1 MFSIIINGVDVGLFG
16 NVTLTL
22 LNGFGT
28 TCLIFIITLALS
40 LPIGLA
46 IAFGSMSKYKGV
58 RAIFRTFVWI
68 IRGTP
73 LMLQIMVVFYGPGL
87 IWGMEATSSFR
98 MTAVLIAFII
108 NYSAYFSEIY
118 RGGIMSIPK
127 GQYEAGHVLGM
138 SKGQVFRKVILLQV
152 IKRIIPP
159 MSNEIITLVKDTSLA
174 RIIAVNEIIMVA
186 QKYISAQALIWPL
199 FYSAVFYL
207 VFNGILSIIF
217 GKIEKKLSYFKV

>member
-1 MFSIIINGVDVGLFG
+1 MGY
-16 NVTLTL
+16 
-22 LNGFGT
+22 
-28 TCLIFIITLALS
+28 
-40 LPIGLA
+40 
-46 IAFGSMSKYKGV
+46 GSH
-58 RAIFRTFVWI
+58 
-68 IRGTP
+68 IRVQDRYHPELGC
-73 LMLQIMVVFYGPGL
+73 GL
-87 IWGMEATSSFR
+87 IWGMEATSEFR
-98 MTAVLIAFII
+98 MIAVLIAFII

-138 SKGQVFRKVILLQV
+138 SKRQVFRKVILLQV
-152 IKRIIPP
+152 VKRIVPP

-207 VFNGILSIIF
+207 VFNGILTIIF
-217 GKIEKKLSYFKV
+217 GHIEKKLSYFKV